1 GQWCT
6 RVPLIC
12 FGTVEWHLPDR
23 CLRQFGR
30 EQCIP
35 LEVPDSQRAFHGRDG
50 RQGTRDWPT
59 KLAKFITIW
68 ENRQSQDIVT
78 PTQVGRMGYHD
89 PYLDRYRQT
98 SVRYM
103 TPEGAADGALA
114 DGIERIKDTTTGR
127 IELGNED
134 VSFIRRM
141 ANSLFGY
148 IKAQGRDN
156 CRYPP
161 MPAPPPP
168 PVQVDVP
175 DPPPPYERKK
185 SKRVRE
191 RP

>member
-68 ENRQSQDIVT
+68 ENRQSHDTVT

-103 TPEGAADGALA
+103 TPQGAADGALA
-114 DGIERIKDTTTGR
+114 DGIERIKDMTTGR

-141 ANSLFGY
+141 ANSLLGC
-148 IKAQGRDN
+148 IRAQGRDH
-156 CRYPP
+156 R
-161 MPAPPPP
+161 
-168 PVQVDVP
+168 
-175 DPPPPYERKK
+175 R
-185 SKRVRE
+185 
-191 RP
+191 